1 MAGLFARLVSVRFC
15 SEFIFMHAQDSR
27 ALDDGLGL
35 WILRM
40 SHMGVRRN
48 E

>member
-1 MAGLFARLVSVRFC
+1 
-15 SEFIFMHAQDSR
+15 MHAQDSR